1 MDNYINQLIEEIR
14 EATTHVKPPHEF
26 RNDADPDDETDFEDM
41 SHVEK
46 YIYGDEIPVSAI
58 TGIDA
63 DMLPPP
69 EKLSYKQQALLTV
82 ELEKL
87 LNSKHFALDFP
98 QSFPADRRYPFI
110 RKFWSEN
117 HVEMSVGTS
126 HIEFCSYEKE
136 SCPFPGYC
144 TTCDEIDEQFRKDEE
159 IGKPKRDLND
169 SDDPD
174 MPF

>member
-1 MDNYINQLIEEIR
+1 MNNYINQLIEIIR
-14 EATTHVKPPHEF
+14 EATTHVKPPHEIW
-26 RNDADPDDETDFEDM
+26 NDADPDDEIDLEDM

-46 YIYGDEIPVSAI
+46 YIYGDEIPVSEI

-69 EKLSYKQQALLTV
+69 EKLSYKQQALLTI

-87 LNSKHFALDFP
+87 LNNKHFALDFP

-117 HVEMSVGTS
+117 HVEMSFGTS

-136 SCPFPGYC
+136 CCPFPGYC
-144 TTCDEIDEQFRKDEE
+144 TSCDEIEEQFRIDEANE
-159 IGKPKRDLND
+159 KRKRDLGD
-169 SDDPD
+169 LDDLD
-174 MPF
+174 LPF